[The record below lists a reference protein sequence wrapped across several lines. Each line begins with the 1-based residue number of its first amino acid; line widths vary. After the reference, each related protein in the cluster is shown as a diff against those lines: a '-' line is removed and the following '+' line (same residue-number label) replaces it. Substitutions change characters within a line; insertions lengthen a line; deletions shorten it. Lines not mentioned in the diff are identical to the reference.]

1 MIRSLAVLLAG
12 ATLLLAAPAAD
23 SQSRTPGSKGPGTPD
38 VAPRRGG
45 ILQSM
50 VTEDPPGFSIHE
62 SATVS
67 TVWPMSPCYSNLVL
81 FDPTKVQET
90 VDTVIGE
97 LAEKWSWQDN
107 HRNLVM
113 FLRKNVKWHDGQ
125 AFTSRDVKYTFDVV
139 REAPDAPAKL
149 RLSPRKEWYANI
161 EAIEAPDAHTVVF
174 RMKRPQ
180 PSLLLMLASGY
191 SPVYPAHVPLAD
203 LRQKCVG
210 TGPFKFKEYV
220 RGQTIEL
227 VRNPDYFVPS
237 RPYLDGIRYTIITER
252 GTRLAALQ
260 TGRLDAFAPLDMTKV
275 TAETVKKAAPS
286 LVVQET
292 GQNGSDNIVLNHKR
306 APFDNVGVRRAVNH
320 ALNRAASIQSVRHG
334 GAVPGA
340 GMMPPPFGTWGL
352 PEKELRTLAGYRE
365 PERDRAE
372 AKKLL
377 AAAGYSPGKP
387 LRLEMV
393 TRTLPVYVD
402 LASYVVDQLK
412 QVGIDVAVKQLDTAQ
427 WFPALARKEFV
438 IAANLTAP
446 GADDPDVMFYENF
459 KCGTARNYADYC
471 DEQADRMIEAQ
482 SQELDRAKRLKL
494 VWEIQKKLE
503 ADVARPMLGWRKE
516 YFVHWPHVKGL
527 VAHNSLYNWGRMQD
541 VWLDR

>member
-1 MIRSLAVLLAG
+1 MTRSLAVLLAG
-12 ATLLLAAPAAD
+12 IILLAAAVPAAG
-23 SQSRTPGSKGPGTPD
+23 QTPK
-38 VAPRRGG
+38 RGG

-67 TVWPMSPCYSNLVL
+67 TVWPISPCYSNLVYY
-81 FDPTKVQET
+81 DAAKVQET
-90 VDTVIGE
+90 VDTVVPE

-107 HRNLVM
+107 HRNLVF

-125 AFTSRDVKYTFDVV
+125 PFTSRDVKYTFDVV
-139 REAPDAPAKL
+139 REAADAPAKL
-149 RLSPRKEWYANI
+149 RLSPRKEWYANVD
-161 EAIEAPDAHTVVF
+161 AIEAADAHTVVF

-227 VRNPDYFVPS
+227 VRNPDYFMPN
-237 RPYLDGIRYTIITER
+237 RPHLDGIRYTIITER

-275 TAETVKKAAPS
+275 TAETVTKAAPS

-306 APFDNVGVRRAVNH
+306 APFDNVTVRRAVNF

-340 GMMPPPFGTWGL
+340 ALMPPPFGSWGL
-352 PEKELRTLAGYRE
+352 PEKELRTLPGYRE

-372 AKKLL
+372 ARKLL
-377 AAAGYSPGKP
+377 ASAGYGPGKP

-402 LASYVVDQLK
+402 LASYVVDQLR
-412 QVGIDVAVKQLDTAQ
+412 QVGIEVTVKQLDTPQ
-427 WFPALARKEFV
+427 WFPTLARKEFV

-459 KCGTARNYADYC
+459 KCGTARNYSDYC
-471 DEQADRMIEAQ
+471 DEQTDKMIDAQ

-494 VWEIQKKLE
+494 VWDLQKKLE

-516 YFVHWPHVKGL
+516 YFTHWPHVKGL
-527 VAHNSLYNWGRMQD
+527 VAHNSLYNWARMQD